1 MQVGQ
6 VEGQEVCDEARKQSI
21 AMARINRLSGSPAR
35 RRPVSRGLQESDCP
49 KMPDTASNWPLCM
62 IWRHLKPSFTVCSDG
77 GAGSSCPSSPDR
89 LRASKRSSVSIY
101 QLVYYSRNTV
111 SQTST
116 TALNAL
122 RSIIKV
128 SQANNARD
136 AITGYLIMDSTCF
149 LQILEGDKSAIF
161 KTFRRIEADPRHA
174 DVVVVGSRDVSMR
187 SFENWTMAGAL
198 RTIDQDEIFIKY
210 GIGREIVPARLNA
223 KIIVALAQ
231 ELQASH
237 VSMRHATSAWPA

>member
-1 MQVGQ
+1 M
-6 VEGQEVCDEARKQSI
+6 
-21 AMARINRLSGSPAR
+21 
-35 RRPVSRGLQESDCP
+35 
-49 KMPDTASNWPLCM
+49 
-62 IWRHLKPSFTVCSDG
+62 
-77 GAGSSCPSSPDR
+77 
-89 LRASKRSSVSIY
+89 SIY
-101 QLVYYSRNTV
+101 QLVYYSRNTI
-111 SQTST
+111 SQTSM

-136 AITGYLIMDSTCF
+136 AITGYLIMDNKCF
-149 LQILEGDKSAIF
+149 LQILEGDKLAIF
-161 KTFRRIEADPRHA
+161 KTFRRIEADPRPT

-198 RTIDQDEIFIKY
+198 RTTDQDEIFIKY

-231 ELQASH
+231 ELQASY
-237 VSMRHATSAWPA
+237 VSMRHAASAYLA